1 MKLVLPTPPDTP
13 GLRSFGVVTG
23 IGFSLLIGLLIP
35 WLLGFQLPVWPHII
49 GATFIGCGLMLP
61 RVLKPVYRV
70 WMGGAKALGFVN
82 SQILLTLIFFL
93 VVTPIGLLR
102 RAVSRDTLG
111 RRFSKKDASY
121 RRASEHRNAN
131 HVEKPF

>member
-1 MKLVLPTPPDTP
+1 MKIALPTPPDTP

-35 WLLGFQLPVWPHII
+35 WLLGFQSPVWPHIV
-49 GATFIGCGLMLP
+49 GAMFVGCGLIVP
-61 RVLKPVYRV
+61 RALKPVYRV
-70 WMGGAKALGFVN
+70 WMGGAKVLGFVN

-93 VVTPIGLLR
+93 VVTPIGLIR
-102 RAVSRDTLG
+102 RAVSGDTLG
-111 RRFSKKDASY
+111 RRFSKNDASY
-121 RRASEHRNAN
+121 RRTSEQRTAN